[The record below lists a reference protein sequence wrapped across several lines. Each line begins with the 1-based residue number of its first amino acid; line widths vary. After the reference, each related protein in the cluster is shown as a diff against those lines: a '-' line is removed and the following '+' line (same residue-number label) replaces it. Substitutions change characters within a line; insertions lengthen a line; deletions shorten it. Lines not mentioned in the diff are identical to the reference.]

1 MSKQLDRILE
11 AAFEGNIVGQDE
23 IKEIMDGFLSLS
35 ASELTGGQA
44 KFEYIVRD
52 LARGFGLVEEKVKE
66 LSIREMLILI
76 GYEPGTVWFMMPE
89 EDTWFYQDDK
99 YNRRFFTVGTCFTLG
114 MLVLGMEK
122 KIPLLGRFM
131 KIDFWS
137 FLKYLGNILTE
148 EGKETDDPA
157 LERELRRRGMR
168 MNRFCHDSEVFVR
181 ENGSLESEDE
191 ITVGDLL
198 TTVCNVGRRGW
209 NCGTEPLDSYAGR
222 VYAAYRF
229 VKFLFM
235 DCIRMVLVERDRD
248 RLTEILNRCC
258 ESGDYFDEY
267 PDVISFNNDIYE

>member
-35 ASELTGGQA
+35 AAELSGGQE
-44 KFEYIVRD
+44 KFKYIVWD
-52 LARGFGLVEEKVKE
+52 LARGFELVEEKVKE
-66 LSIREMLILI
+66 LSIRELLILI
-76 GYEPGTVWFMMPE
+76 GYEPGTVRFMMPE
-89 EDTWFYQDDK
+89 EDAWFYQDEK
-99 YNRRFFTVGTCFTLG
+99 YNRSFFTAGTCFTLG

-148 EGKETDDPA
+148 EGKATDNPA
-157 LERELRRRGMR
+157 LNRELRKRGMR
-168 MNRFCHDSEVFVR
+168 LNRFWHDSETFVR
-181 ENGSLESEDE
+181 ENTSSESEEE

-209 NCGTEPLDSYAGR
+209 ICGTEPLDSYADR

-235 DCIRMVLVERDRD
+235 DCMRMILIEKGRAG
-248 RLTEILNRCC
+248 LTEILNKCC
-258 ESGDYFDEY
+258 ESGDYFHEN
-267 PDVISFNNDIYE
+267 PDVISFNSDCYE